1 MDDVKHRDQLDES
14 EQMDLFEYWVIIKRN
29 LLLVSTVFTLVVAV
43 FVTYALLSKPVYQAD
58 VLLSPSIDNK
68 KNSGFNSIIN
78 KFGALGSMAGLSAV
92 RSGDLET
99 NLATLRS
106 RVFTRNFIEKHN
118 MKQLLFSDLWDF
130 DENKWKSDDPKLQ
143 PDEWTTYRLFWSIV
157 NIENNSD
164 TGLLVL
170 SVVWEDPQLA
180 SDWANLI
187 VHEINNYLRKETI
200 EEGERSIEFLK
211 KEISETH
218 EVELREVMYSLIASE
233 LQKVKLAHVR
243 QQFAFRVVDPSI
255 KPKYRIKPKRKLIVM
270 VGGVLGGLLGLV
282 MAIIKEFVQN
292 NKHFRFEK
300 RSPVAYV

>member
-130 DENKWKSDDPKLQ
+130 DGNKWKSDDQKLQ